1 MPKRPKNIPALKH
14 GAYSGL
20 TLLPGENRV
29 EFERLRRDLFAELKP
44 QGRLEEDIVA
54 DIARLMWRKRN
65 LGNYELTQLT
75 RIVADIVTTAR
86 NIASAKAEGDDVVSS
101 IDHYKG
107 ILEAKDE
114 VEQRTAEEVEG
125 ENVLKE
131 YDLRKM
137 ATLEGL
143 IRELDVEER
152 LGAVID
158 KCLKRLLFVRGLK
171 SLDRSNEEARMRPAR
186 LNSA

>member
-1 MPKRPKNIPALKH
+1 M
-14 GAYSGL
+14 
-20 TLLPGENRV
+20 
-29 EFERLRRDLFAELKP
+29 
-44 QGRLEEDIVA
+44 
-54 DIARLMWRKRN
+54 
-65 LGNYELTQLT
+65 
-75 RIVADIVTTAR
+75 ADIVTTAR
-86 NIASAKAEGDDVVSS
+86 NIASAKAEEDDVVSS

-152 LGAVID
+152 LDAVID
-158 KCLKRLLFVRGLK
+158 KCLKRFLFVRGLK

-186 LNSA
+186 LTSA